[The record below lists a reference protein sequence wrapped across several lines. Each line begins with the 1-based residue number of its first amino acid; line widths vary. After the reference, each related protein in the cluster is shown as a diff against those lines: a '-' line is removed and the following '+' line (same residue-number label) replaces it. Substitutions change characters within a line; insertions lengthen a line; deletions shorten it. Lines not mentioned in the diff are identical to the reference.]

1 MACFKCSVT
10 NTGSTLQYFDYQ
22 RCADYLTWY
31 QVELYPGQVRRLWET
46 SGSFRTPY
54 DKPTIVINC
63 EPYPPAAKI
72 TTTTTT
78 ITPTPTSTPIF
89 PTPTST
95 SIPPTATP
103 APTATSTPAPTA
115 TSTPIPT
122 ATSVPTSTPAPTA
135 TSTPTATPAPTA
147 TSTPTAT
154 ASSTPSPTPTETP
167 TPTPTT
173 PPLNACYPLYFHDIS
188 GTLNYFDPAT
198 YTTSFFFDFESAI
211 SAMTRVEDNL
221 ILYDG
226 VDTIH
231 LWDMTGYPP
240 VETSQVNMSAFTQS
254 GSDIY
259 GLGPFTSTTEL
270 LVSDNTNGLYVADI
284 STSPA
289 TRTLL
294 FNSLL
299 SNARCN
305 ILRDNNLGITYLALG
320 TSNVRA
326 FYDDGSQYST
336 TTITGATRGLFR
348 DELTAEI
355 YAINDIG
362 DVYYIPQLSGTVTS
376 YYVSGITPDN
386 IVLNGVAQSNNC
398 TPNPYGFKLTSQSP
412 SGVTASTL
420 FFTADT
426 FTWIDWGDGSP
437 YDTVTGSTTK
447 AHTYASPYVGD
458 INVYTYDNFANL
470 RGFEHRGTPS
480 QVNGGTGQFLGT
492 EFQKI
497 TGLEFYQSN
506 PYATPFVLNASYT
519 QIPSQMETL
528 LTFSIEANLTG
539 YTNDLPSTLVKAT
552 LNGHGY
558 GDVQYLPS
566 TLLDLRVS
574 YCSFSGN
581 VGNINTPSLQ
591 FLSLYGDATI
601 SGDTSGLPSTLNYIS
616 LLDHN
621 TISGDTSGLPKVQQ
635 SAYLTS
641 GSYKPAIII
650 YGYNT
655 ISGDTSSFDPP
666 IDRIDVGGNNTI
678 SGDTS
683 GFPNTTTRITIYGNN
698 TISGSLSGFTLTGS
712 SVAIDIRGNNTISGD
727 GTAKPSGL
735 TYLIISNNNSSPLTG
750 TTLSGN
756 ISTYS
761 GASLT
766 NIQIGGAN
774 TISGDTSDI
783 PRNVKTLNLSG
794 YNTISGDCA
803 NLPTVTVGSYTIG
816 GDNTIS
822 GNIGGLPSTIDTLNI
837 AGNNTI
843 SGNVGGI
850 PNGIRVITIGGYN
863 TVTGPLSALT
873 SSTLTSFDIRG
884 TTTTITGPVTGIN
897 LTATGLRNFIM
908 IPGVG
913 GGLTQSEVDD
923 LLVYFTTRTWIPS
936 GGQIDLRGTNAAPS
950 AVGLAAKATLLAPPY
965 NLGSVLTN

>member
-54 DKPTIVINC
+54 DKPTIVFNC

-95 SIPPTATP
+95 LIPPTATPIPTATSVPTATP

-122 ATSVPTSTPAPTA
+122 ATLA
-135 TSTPTATPAPTA
+135 PTATPAPTA
-147 TSTPTAT
+147 
-154 ASSTPSPTPTETP
+154 TETP

-173 PPLNACYPLYFHDIS
+173 PPLNACYPLYFYNIS
-188 GTLNYFDPAT
+188 GTLNYFDPST

-211 SAMTRVEDNL
+211 SAMTRVDDNL

-320 TSNVRA
+320 TSNISA

-336 TTITGATRGLFR
+336 TTITGTTRGLFR

-398 TPNPYGFKLTSQSP
+398 TPNPYGFKLSP
-412 SGVTASTL
+412 ANITATTL
-420 FFTADT
+420 TFTADT

-437 YDTVTGSTTK
+437 YSTVTGSTSK
-447 AHTYASPYVGD
+447 GHTYASPYTGD
-458 INVYTYDNFANL
+458 ITVYTYDNFANL
-470 RGFEHRGTPS
+470 RGFY
-480 QVNGGTGQFLGT
+480 VNTGAPLSATSVFSAS

-497 TGLEFYQSN
+497 TGLQYYQSN
-506 PYATPFVLNASYT
+506 PYAMPYVMNGGF
-519 QIPSQMETL
+519 SQMPGQLEVFLPFSTETY
-528 LTFSIEANLTG
+528 LTG
-539 YTNDLPSTLVKAT
+539 YTNELPSTLIKA
-552 LNGHGY
+552 NVVGHGY

-566 TLLDLRVS
+566 TLVDFRMS

-581 VGNINTPSLQ
+581 VANINTPNLE
-591 FLSLYGDATI
+591 LIAVYGNDTMY
-601 SGDTSGLPSTLNYIS
+601 GDTSGLPSSLNYIS
-616 LLDHN
+616 IPVSNNTISGNTANLPKVTQSAYLTAGGYKPTIVIYGNN
-621 TISGDTSGLPKVQQ
+621 TISGDTSGFV
-635 SAYLTS
+635 S
-641 GSYKPAIII
+641 
-650 YGYNT
+650 
-655 ISGDTSSFDPP
+655 P
-666 IDRIDVGGNNTI
+666 INRLDIGGQNTI

-683 GFPNTTTRITIYGNN
+683 GFPNTIQSLLIQGNN
-698 TISGSLSGFTLTGS
+698 TISGQLSGFTFTGNP
-712 SVAIDIRGNNTISGD
+712 VTINIAGYNTISGD
-727 GTAKPSGL
+727 GTGKPSGI
-735 TYLIISNNNSSPLTG
+735 TSMVIQNINTTTAN
-750 TTLSGN
+750 TLSGN

-761 GASLT
+761 GTSLT
-766 NIQIGGAN
+766 SMNIGGAN
-774 TISGDTSDI
+774 VISGDTSDI
-783 PRNVKTLNLSG
+783 PRNMVTFILDG
-794 YNTISGDCA
+794 FNTISGDCA
-803 NLPTVTVGSYTIG
+803 NLPNNANQTYTILG
-816 GDNTIS
+816 NNTISGDCANIPSTFTSLSIKGNNTISGNISNIPSGVKAINIDGNNTIS
-822 GNIGGLPSTIDTLNI
+822 GNIGVQNGITSMAID
-837 AGNNTI
+837 GNNTI
-843 SGNVGGI
+843 
-850 PNGIRVITIGGYN
+850 
-863 TVTGPLSALT
+863 TGPLSGL
-873 SSTLTSFDIRG
+873 SSTTLVYLDIRG
-884 TTTTITGPVTGIN
+884 NNTITGPVTGIN
-897 LTATGLRNFIM
+897 LGAVGFQGLYIYTTA
-908 IPGVG
+908 G
-913 GGLTQSEVDD
+913 GGLTSSEVDD
-923 LLVYFTTRTWIPS
+923 LLIYLTTINWAT
-936 GGQIDLRGTNAAPS
+936 GGYKSVSILGSQNAAPGP
-950 AVGLAAKATLLAPPY
+950 AGLAAKATLLAPPI
-965 NLGSVLTN
+965 SVSVVNTN